1 MTEVFP
7 FPPPSLPRPGEK
19 SFNRPLHTAFT
30 SFHPIHQGLQV
41 FIHSTE
47 TGSLTRPRPRL
58 VSVVTYRRF
67 MAKESKRYWLTFD
80 AKTVRRPIIHEMSRK
95 FDLVFDVRSANVT
108 PEMGLMALELT
119 GESQDIDNARKWLV
133 KQGIQVNPI

>member
-1 MTEVFP
+1 
-7 FPPPSLPRPGEK
+7 
-19 SFNRPLHTAFT
+19 
-30 SFHPIHQGLQV
+30 
-41 FIHSTE
+41 
-47 TGSLTRPRPRL
+47 
-58 VSVVTYRRF
+58 

-80 AKTVRRPIIHEMSRK
+80 AKTVRRPIVYEMSRK